1 MHDPWETWRHTTG
14 VPTHAAV
21 TDGPTPSHQT
31 SHTSLHTCAFCN
43 ILSVA
48 YAIMES
54 RMHTQPQRKRG
65 RRSGGL
71 CGGPRLGDRPPSFA
85 GAPGPIDPPTPPSTW
100 WGKARGPPDR
110 GPLPPSGGGGGG

>member
-71 CGGPRLGDRPPSFA
+71 CGGPGSRDWPPP
-85 GAPGPIDPPTPPSTW
+85 APRAPDLSAPPPPNLDGLRRTGTP
-100 WGKARGPPDR
+100 
-110 GPLPPSGGGGGG
+110 L